1 MLIGSLQELASRFL
15 SQYFLAGYITGP
27 QSFPQPLSAID
38 EQKYVDC
45 CKNGDE
51 NARNILIEHNL
62 RLVAHVARKYSVTSS
77 DSDDLISIGTIG
89 LIKAVSSYDPL
100 KGIRLATY
108 AARCI
113 ENEILM
119 HLRASKKLQNE
130 VSLNEPLGTD
140 REGNEI
146 ALIDILGSEDEE
158 VDEKVDLTQRIKKLY
173 WLIKS
178 VLEGR
183 EKTIIQ
189 LRYGLCGNGG
199 KTQREVAEKLG
210 ISRSYVSRI
219 EKKALTKLYEGL
231 NK

>member
-1 MLIGSLQELASRFL
+1 MLFASLHLFAVRLLA
-15 SQYFLAGYITGP
+15 QYFLAGFITGP
-27 QSFPQPLSAID
+27 QSFPQPLSSQE
-38 EQKYVDC
+38 EQKYVEAC
-45 CKNGDE
+45 RKGDE

-62 RLVAHVARKYSVTSS
+62 RLVAHVARKYSISNT

-89 LIKAVSSYDPL
+89 LIKAVSSYDPN

-119 HLRASKKLQNE
+119 HLRASKKFQNE

-140 REGNEI
+140 KEGNEI
-146 ALIDILGSEDEE
+146 ALIDILGSEDEDVE
-158 VDEKVDLTQRIKKLY
+158 EKVDLKQRIKKLY
-173 WLIKS
+173 RLIKC

-183 EKTIIQ
+183 EQVIIR
-189 LRYGLCGNGG
+189 LRYGLCGKCG
-199 KTQREVAEKLG
+199 KTQREVAESLG

-219 EKKALTKLYEGL
+219 EKKALTKLHEGL
-231 NK
+231 K